1 MMARHANLKP
11 LTLFGSS
18 STGSSSRPRRSTINL
33 EWAHQRAFHWPPW
46 HFCRFQQGFLMVFST
61 KKWIFCL
68 VWCGDV
74 QTVCAAA
81 VRAESSAVAVIVA
94 ETLGCSKTE
103 HKAWERQKGR
113 VGREE
118 NPAAQM
124 AFFSLCQ
131 GKQLPS
137 ILSSWVRRRRRSS
150 TAAALV
156 AIRETSCGGSPY

>member
-1 MMARHANLKP
+1 MGWLWESKPTLKMLLRGVLDLSIYYYVMFTACFTNIFVWP
-11 LTLFGSS
+11 S
-18 STGSSSRPRRSTINL
+18 STGKIIT
-33 EWAHQRAFHWPPW
+33 
-46 HFCRFQQGFLMVFST
+46 
-61 KKWIFCL
+61 IFCL

-131 GKQLPS
+131 GKQLPCIAECATTDITLPSGLWIS
-137 ILSSWVRRRRRSS
+137 IVWWITEEGIISVDRWVI
-150 TAAALV
+150 TKG
-156 AIRETSCGGSPY
+156 C